1 MSHNNMKG
9 LARFI
14 TDLRNAK
21 ERELETK
28 RVNHELANIRNK
40 FQDPSLNGYQKKKY
54 ICKLIYIY
62 ILGYEINF
70 GHWEAITLTSSANY
84 SEKQVG
90 YLAVSILLNEHSE
103 MLPLAINSIKKD
115 LNNMN
120 EYFTCLALNCIA
132 TIGGTTVSDA
142 LADDIFKLLISPT
155 SQDFVKKKAALTI
168 LRLYRKDPK
177 IIDPLRADRILAL
190 IDSPNLGV
198 AISVASLANEL
209 VQDNPE
215 QYKLAYSIV
224 VRRLQN
230 LLFERGCPEDYIYY
244 SVPVPWLFVKLLRLL
259 QYFPP
264 SQDETICMSLRK
276 VLVEIIEV
284 NSTPARNTQQANAQ
298 NAVLFEAIN
307 LAVHVDIDSD
317 LMERIVQILG
327 SFLTS
332 KETNIRYLALKSM
345 TTLASGY
352 DQVPLS
358 NYLINIIQSLRD
370 HDISI
375 RRKAIDLLYSICN
388 ANNVRTIVNEL
399 LKYLQT
405 ADFTI
410 RGEMAIR
417 IAVLVEKYATEYQW
431 YVDISLKLLSIA
443 GSHINEDVWQRI
455 VQIVVNNENIQSYSV
470 KTVLSY
476 LRSSQCNENL
486 IKVGGY
492 LLGEYGHLITEEPR
506 SSPLDQFL
514 ALHDRFPNCTS
525 FTKRMLLTTYIK
537 FVHLYPEIRSDLLK
551 VFDHYATSTDSE
563 LQQRAVEYLNM
574 AKPENIHLLTTIW
587 DEIPPFPERSSTML
601 MRLKSKKVVS
611 GSENKRVWNTG
622 RRKKGGDSAVPLVP
636 LLPINL
642 TGAATPAGNTSNND
656 VLTLLQP
663 KSTGRPAPPASR
675 KGSVSIRSTS
685 GSSSMDILTSGW
697 TINYKKLLLN
707 REGIL
712 YEDSVI
718 QIGFRSDYRRQ
729 LGCVILYFRNVSG
742 SSLSSLSV
750 ELLNPPSQQHLLYTT
765 TKNFPE
771 SFLAP
776 NATTQQ
782 VILMTVKG
790 AFPESPKVR
799 ITYMAG
805 TLQVLV
811 LKLPVI
817 LEKFMDK
824 AELSA
829 EDYFKKWNQIG
840 AASPGEL
847 ESQKVFKI
855 RVNPAATG
863 ISSLN
868 SALKTSAD
876 DLRIMDKALNWSSI
890 ANADK
895 NVNNIV
901 GAGILHTAL
910 ATASTE
916 EQLGTNGET
925 SNFGALI
932 RLEPNEDRSMYRVTV
947 RATDADVA
955 RVMAD
960 NVAMMYQL

>member
-1 MSHNNMKG
+1 
-9 LARFI
+9 
-14 TDLRNAK
+14 
-21 ERELETK
+21 
-28 RVNHELANIRNK
+28 
-40 FQDPSLNGYQKKKY
+40 
-54 ICKLIYIY
+54 
-62 ILGYEINF
+62 
-70 GHWEAITLTSSANY
+70 
-84 SEKQVG
+84 
-90 YLAVSILLNEHSE
+90 
-103 MLPLAINSIKKD
+103 
-115 LNNMN
+115 MN

-155 SQDFVKKKAALTI
+155 SQDFVRKKAALTI

-215 QYKLAYSIV
+215 QYRLAYSIV

-244 SVPVPWLFVKLLRLL
+244 SVPVPWLFVKLLCLL
-259 QYFPP
+259 QHFPP
-264 SQDETICMSLRK
+264 SKDETICMSLRK

-317 LMERIVQILG
+317 LMARIVQILG

-358 NYLINIIQSLRD
+358 NFLINIIQSLRD

-470 KTVLSY
+470 KTALSY

-506 SSPLDQFL
+506 SSPLDQFWHCMIVSPI
-514 ALHDRFPNCTS
+514 ALHS
-525 FTKRMLLTTYIK
+525 
-537 FVHLYPEIRSDLLK
+537 
-551 VFDHYATSTDSE
+551 
-563 LQQRAVEYLNM
+563 Q
-574 AKPENIHLLTTIW
+574 
-587 DEIPPFPERSSTML
+587 
-601 MRLKSKKVVS
+601 
-611 GSENKRVWNTG
+611 
-622 RRKKGGDSAVPLVP
+622 
-636 LLPINL
+636 
-642 TGAATPAGNTSNND
+642 
-656 VLTLLQP
+656 
-663 KSTGRPAPPASR
+663 
-675 KGSVSIRSTS
+675 
-685 GSSSMDILTSGW
+685 
-697 TINYKKLLLN
+697 
-707 REGIL
+707 
-712 YEDSVI
+712 
-718 QIGFRSDYRRQ
+718 
-729 LGCVILYFRNVSG
+729 NVC
-742 SSLSSLSV
+742 
-750 ELLNPPSQQHLLYTT
+750 
-765 TKNFPE
+765 F
-771 SFLAP
+771 
-776 NATTQQ
+776 
-782 VILMTVKG
+782 
-790 AFPESPKVR
+790 
-799 ITYMAG
+799 
-805 TLQVLV
+805 
-811 LKLPVI
+811 
-817 LEKFMDK
+817 
-824 AELSA
+824 
-829 EDYFKKWNQIG
+829 
-840 AASPGEL
+840 
-847 ESQKVFKI
+847 
-855 RVNPAATG
+855 
-863 ISSLN
+863 
-868 SALKTSAD
+868 
-876 DLRIMDKALNWSSI
+876 
-890 ANADK
+890 
-895 NVNNIV
+895 
-901 GAGILHTAL
+901 
-910 ATASTE
+910 
-916 EQLGTNGET
+916 
-925 SNFGALI
+925 
-932 RLEPNEDRSMYRVTV
+932 
-947 RATDADVA
+947 
-955 RVMAD
+955 
-960 NVAMMYQL
+960 